1 MTSHRRSPPRL
12 LTLAT
17 RRSALAL
24 AQSRAFLGA
33 LVART
38 PGLAVEE
45 LQVVTS
51 GDKDQTSRLSDI
63 GGKGL
68 FVKELEE
75 ALYARAADL
84 AVHSIKDV
92 PAALAPG
99 LVIGCVPPREDP
111 RDALIGRGGA
121 RLADLPQG
129 ARVGTSSLRRAL
141 CLKRARP
148 DLVIEPLR
156 GNVDTRLRRVDEGA
170 YDAAVLALAGLRRL
184 GLEGRATEVLEPEVS
199 LPAVGQ
205 GALGIEC
212 READDEVLAILAPL
226 ADAPTWICVAAER
239 AVLSAVGGDCKTP
252 VAAFARRVGGDLLL
266 DALLADA
273 DGTRLRTGARR
284 VPFPALPDVTGGAA
298 SRDEA
303 ERVGRDL
310 GEELLRA

>member
-1 MTSHRRSPPRL
+1 MTITPPRL

-38 PGLAVEE
+38 PGLTVEE

-75 ALYARAADL
+75 ALYAKTADL

-92 PAALAPG
+92 PAHLAPG
-99 LVIGCVPPREDP
+99 LVIGCIPPREDP

-121 RLADLPQG
+121 KLADLKQG

-141 CLKRARP
+141 CLTRARP
-148 DLVIEPLR
+148 DLIIEPLR

-170 YDAAVLALAGLRRL
+170 FDAAVLALAGLRRL
-184 GLEGRATEVLEPEVS
+184 GLEGRATEVLDPTVC

-205 GALGIEC
+205 GALGVEC
-212 READDEVLAILAPL
+212 REDDAEVLAVLAPL
-226 ADAPTWICVAAER
+226 TDAPTWICVGAER
-239 AVLSAVGGDCKTP
+239 AVLAAVGGDCKTP
-252 VAAFARRVGGDLLL
+252 VAAFARREGDDLVI

-273 DGTRLRTGARR
+273 DGTRLRVGARR
-284 VPFPALPDVTGGAA
+284 IPFPSARA
-298 SRDEA
+298 EA
-303 ERVGRDL
+303 ERAGRDL

>member
-1 MTSHRRSPPRL
+1 MAIGYDHGVTTPRHRL

-24 AQSRAFLGA
+24 AQSRAFMGT
-33 LVART
+33 LVAST

-45 LQVVTS
+45 LQIVTS

-75 ALYARAADL
+75 ALYARTADL

-92 PAALAPG
+92 PGHLAPG
-99 LVIGCVPPREDP
+99 LTIGCVPLREDP

-121 RLADLPQG
+121 KLADLPQG
-129 ARVGTSSLRRAL
+129 AKVGTSSLRRAL

-170 YDAAVLALAGLRRL
+170 FDAAVLALAGLRRL
-184 GLEGRATEVLEPEVS
+184 GLQGRATEVLDPTVS

-212 READDEVLAILAPL
+212 REDDAEVLAVLAPL
-226 ADAPTWICVAAER
+226 ADAPTWTCVAAER
-239 AVLSAVGGDCKTP
+239 AVLAAVGGDCKTP
-252 VAAFARRVGGDLLL
+252 IAAYARREGDELVL
-266 DALLADA
+266 DALLADG

-284 VPFPALPDVTGGAA
+284 IPWPKGAGRA
-298 SRDEA
+298 EA
-303 ERVGRDL
+303 ERIGRDL
-310 GEELLRA
+310 GEQLLSG